1 MKLSILL
8 FTLTSATAFITGQ
21 RHKSPSSK
29 VYSNIPDTEAE
40 VKADYD
46 K

>member
-8 FTLTSATAFITGQ
+8 FTFTSATAFITGHH
-21 RHKSPSSK
+21 HKSPSSK
-29 VYSNIPDTEAE
+29 VYSTVPDIEAE